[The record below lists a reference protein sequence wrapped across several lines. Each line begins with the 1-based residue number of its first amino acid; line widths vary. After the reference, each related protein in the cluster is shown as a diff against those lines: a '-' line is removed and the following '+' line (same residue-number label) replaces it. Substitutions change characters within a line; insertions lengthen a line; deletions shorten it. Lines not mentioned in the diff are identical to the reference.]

1 MSGRVDIFGSVE
13 DGLGDIRIFHRV
25 GHDEVGIAPNDVF
38 KRSLE
43 VEIVMKH
50 VLAAA
55 LELHQ
60 EIDVAPT
67 GIEAVG

>member
-25 GHDEVGIAPNDVF
+25 GHDEVSIAPNDVF

-50 VLAAA
+50 VLA
-55 LELHQ
+55 
-60 EIDVAPT
+60 
-67 GIEAVG
+67 GRS